1 MRKKAFNIPVLFVL
15 MSGLLL
21 SCTSGNINTSNS
33 SNTQAT
39 YAYFIAFSRDES
51 DNYFNRTLTYTPSGD
66 GKLVPTN
73 NAIINNDINAAAIV
87 TNPKLPYAYIV
98 NSDGGSEGG
107 SIAMYNISSSGDL
120 IPLELTKKCAQIM
133 ASLYRL
139 SKIEANNLKI
149 PHSLWSTRNDEFHEA
164 LIAGCRLYGLKQ
176 MRQTFLT
183 FKEWCYGLAYPGLN
197 EELVMVSHQEHAQ
210 IAELAITRKADAA
223 CTMIYKHTLHNLA
236 TLSLRLQKF
245 GYLI

>member
-1 MRKKAFNIPVLFVL
+1 MANNFTLASSCFMQIRQLILTGELLPGERIKGEYLKSRLQVGLSPIREALSRLVTTGLVEVVDNAGFRVASLSQEKIVDSFQSIAKLEA
-15 MSGLLL
+15 LLL
-21 SCTSGNINTSNS
+21 REAI
-33 SNTQAT
+33 
-39 YAYFIAFSRDES
+39 E
-51 DNYFNRTLTYTPSGD
+51 SGD
-66 GKLVPTN
+66 EN
-73 NAIINNDINAAAIV
+73 W
-87 TNPKLPYAYIV
+87 
-98 NSDGGSEGG
+98 E
-107 SIAMYNISSSGDL
+107 
-120 IPLELTKKCAQIM
+120 AQIM

-149 PHSLWSTRNDEFHEA
+149 SHSLWSTRNDEFHEA

>member
-1 MRKKAFNIPVLFVL
+1 MANNFTLASSCFIQIRQLILTGELLPEERIKGEYLKNRLQVGLSPIREALSRLVTTGLVEVVDNAGFRVASLSQEKIVDSFQSLAKL
-15 MSGLLL
+15 EALLL
-21 SCTSGNINTSNS
+21 REAI
-33 SNTQAT
+33 
-39 YAYFIAFSRDES
+39 E
-51 DNYFNRTLTYTPSGD
+51 SGD
-66 GKLVPTN
+66 EN
-73 NAIINNDINAAAIV
+73 W
-87 TNPKLPYAYIV
+87 
-98 NSDGGSEGG
+98 E
-107 SIAMYNISSSGDL
+107 
-120 IPLELTKKCAQIM
+120 AQIM

-245 GYLI
+245 GYLL

>member
-1 MRKKAFNIPVLFVL
+1 MANNFTLASSCFMQIRQLILTGELLPGERIKGEYLKNRLQVGLSPIREALSRLVTTGLVEVVDNAGFRVASLSQEKIVDSFQSLAKL
-15 MSGLLL
+15 EALLL
-21 SCTSGNINTSNS
+21 REAIESG
-33 SNTQAT
+33 
-39 YAYFIAFSRDES
+39 DES
-51 DNYFNRTLTYTPSGD
+51 W
-66 GKLVPTN
+66 
-73 NAIINNDINAAAIV
+73 
-87 TNPKLPYAYIV
+87 
-98 NSDGGSEGG
+98 E
-107 SIAMYNISSSGDL
+107 
-120 IPLELTKKCAQIM
+120 AQIM

>member
-1 MRKKAFNIPVLFVL
+1 MANNFTLASSCFMQIRQLILTGELLPGERIKGEYLKNRLQVGLSPIREALSRLVTTGLVEVVDNAGFRVASLSQEKIVDSFQSLAKL
-15 MSGLLL
+15 EALLL
-21 SCTSGNINTSNS
+21 REAI
-33 SNTQAT
+33 
-39 YAYFIAFSRDES
+39 E
-51 DNYFNRTLTYTPSGD
+51 SGD
-66 GKLVPTN
+66 EN
-73 NAIINNDINAAAIV
+73 W
-87 TNPKLPYAYIV
+87 
-98 NSDGGSEGG
+98 E
-107 SIAMYNISSSGDL
+107 
-120 IPLELTKKCAQIM
+120 AQIM

>member
-1 MRKKAFNIPVLFVL
+1 MANNFTLASSCFMQIRQLILTGELLPGERIKGEYLKSRLQVGLSPIREALSRLVTTGLVEVVDNAGFRVASLSQEKIVDSFQSLAKL
-15 MSGLLL
+15 EALLL
-21 SCTSGNINTSNS
+21 REAI
-33 SNTQAT
+33 
-39 YAYFIAFSRDES
+39 E
-51 DNYFNRTLTYTPSGD
+51 SGD
-66 GKLVPTN
+66 EN
-73 NAIINNDINAAAIV
+73 W
-87 TNPKLPYAYIV
+87 
-98 NSDGGSEGG
+98 E
-107 SIAMYNISSSGDL
+107 
-120 IPLELTKKCAQIM
+120 AQIM

>member
-1 MRKKAFNIPVLFVL
+1 MANNFTLASSCFVQIRQL
-15 MSGLLL
+15 ILTGELLPGERIKGEYLKNRLQVGLSPIREALSRLVTTGLVEVVDNAGFRVASLSQEKIVDSFQSLAKLEALLL
-21 SCTSGNINTSNS
+21 REAI
-33 SNTQAT
+33 
-39 YAYFIAFSRDES
+39 E
-51 DNYFNRTLTYTPSGD
+51 SGD
-66 GKLVPTN
+66 EN
-73 NAIINNDINAAAIV
+73 W
-87 TNPKLPYAYIV
+87 
-98 NSDGGSEGG
+98 E
-107 SIAMYNISSSGDL
+107 
-120 IPLELTKKCAQIM
+120 AQIM